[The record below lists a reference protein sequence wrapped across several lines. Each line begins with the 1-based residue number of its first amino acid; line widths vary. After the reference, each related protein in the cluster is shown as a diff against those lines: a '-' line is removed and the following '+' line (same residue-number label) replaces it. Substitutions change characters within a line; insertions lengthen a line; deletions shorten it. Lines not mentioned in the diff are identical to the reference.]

1 MQKNYFLIGLVIF
14 TFAAI
19 SFSTNMIGPLD
30 VPISKSFGLSGFES
44 GMIPLSFFIAYLF
57 SIPAAILNEKIKEKK
72 AMTIAF
78 ILAGCG
84 ALFFAA
90 SPQYAL
96 ILPSFFMIGIGM
108 AMLQVIIN
116 PLLRTAGGEENFAFF
131 SVVAQIVFGGVAAA
145 IPYLSSYFQQIAS
158 QGHSIFPIE
167 RNIPWIINYQIIAI
181 LLLVLGG
188 IMLAIKLPTVELK
201 DDEKA
206 GSKALYFELLK
217 DKNVWIFFFAI
228 FAYVGTEQGV
238 AIKIKDFLMEYHQ
251 LNAEEGDSV
260 IFWYWMLLT
269 LGCILGIVLVKL
281 FDCRVLLRYFV
292 FAAILSLAL
301 ALFAPVNISYYA
313 FMMVGFFL
321 SVMWSIN
328 FSLGLNSFA
337 KNHGAIAGIL
347 CTGVIG
353 GAISPFIIGSLKDI
367 IGLQFAMCFNF
378 ILLLYIL
385 WIAFWA
391 KPLVNN
397 QTVTVKELFKK
408 AK

>member
-14 TFAAI
+14 IFAAI

-44 GMIPLSFFIAYLF
+44 GLIPLSFFIAYLI
-57 SIPAAILNEKIKEKK
+57 SIPAAILNERIKEKK

-78 ILAGCG
+78 LFAGTG
-84 ALFFAA
+84 ALLFAA
-90 SPQYAL
+90 APKYAL
-96 ILPSFFMIGIGM
+96 ILPSFFMIGLGM

-131 SVVAQIVFGGVAAA
+131 SVVAQIVFGGVAALIPFLSEYFQESA
-145 IPYLSSYFQQIAS
+145 AKGSTLFPVDVNIPYV
-158 QGHSIFPIE
+158 
-167 RNIPWIINYQIIAI
+167 INYQVIAI
-181 LLLVLGG
+181 LLLTLGLL
-188 IMLAIKLPTVELK
+188 MFFVKLPTVELK
-201 DDEKA
+201 EDEKA
-206 GSKALYFELLK
+206 AGKELYFELLR
-217 DKNVWIFFFAI
+217 DKKVWVFFFAI

-238 AIKIKDFLMEYHQ
+238 AIKIKDFLLQYHQ
-251 LNAEEGDSV
+251 LEAEKADSV

-269 LGCILGIVLVKL
+269 IGCILGIVLVKL
-281 FDCRVLLRYFV
+281 FDCKILLRYFV
-292 FAAILSLAL
+292 FAAIASLAL
-301 ALFAPVNISYYA
+301 ALFAPANISYHA

-353 GAISPFIIGSLKDI
+353 GAISPFIIGALKDL

-378 ILLLYIL
+378 ILLLHIL
-385 WIAFWA
+385 WISYWA

-397 QTVTVKELFKK
+397 QVVALKDILKK
-408 AK
+408 Q

>member
-14 TFAAI
+14 IFAAI

-44 GMIPLSFFIAYLF
+44 GLIPLSFFIAYLI
-57 SIPAAILNEKIKEKK
+57 SIPAAILNERIKEKK

-78 ILAGCG
+78 LFAGSG
-84 ALFFAA
+84 ALIFAA
-90 SPQYAL
+90 APQYIL
-96 ILPSFFMIGIGM
+96 TLPSFFMIGLGM

-116 PLLRTAGGEENFAFF
+116 PLLRTAGGEENFAFY

-145 IPYLSSYFQQIAS
+145 IPYLSGYFQEMAANGNS
-158 QGHSIFPIE
+158 LFPVDT
-167 RNIPWIINYQIIAI
+167 NIPWIINYQIIA
-181 LLLVLGG
+181 LLLLSLGI
-188 IMLAIKLPTVELK
+188 IMFFIKLPAVELK
-201 DDEKA
+201 EDEKA
-206 GSKALYFELLK
+206 AGKELYFELLK
-217 DKNVWIFFFAI
+217 DKKVWVFFFAI

-238 AIKIKDFLMEYHQ
+238 AIKIKDFLMQYHQ
-251 LNAEEGDSV
+251 LSADEGDTV

-281 FDCRVLLRYFV
+281 YDCRILLRYFV
-292 FAAILSLAL
+292 FAAMFSLAL
-301 ALFAPVNISYYA
+301 ALFAPANISYYA

-353 GAISPFIIGSLKDI
+353 GAIAPFIIGTLKDM
-367 IGLQFAMCFNF
+367 IGLQLAMCFNF
-378 ILLLYIL
+378 VLLLYIL
-385 WIAFWA
+385 WISFWA

-397 QTVTVKELFKK
+397 QTTALKDLFKK
-408 AK
+408 K